1 MAIRLDRLVS
11 DMGQASGGLRIG
23 DLVGRR
29 EGLRADL
36 AADLDVARPRFAGM
50 SAADIR
56 LGGAGTVALADG
68 VLTFVPSASSTIEG
82 AAIDLGAVRLPGRT
96 HLVVNTEDG
105 RPLRFGTVAGTFE
118 GAVVA
123 APLDLAAAAEPV
135 EIGRAHV

>member
-1 MAIRLDRLVS
+1 
-11 DMGQASGGLRIG
+11 MGQASGGLRIG

-82 AAIDLGAVRLPGRT
+82 AAIDLGAVRRSEEHTSELQSLMRIT
-96 HLVVNTEDG
+96 YSVFCLK
-105 RPLRFGTVAGTFE
+105 
-118 GAVVA
+118 
-123 APLDLAAAAEPV
+123 
-135 EIGRAHV
+135 